1 MQHSHSVFRALRW
14 RPLIIAAVSIVLLAN
29 IRVATDTW
37 LHISLPNW
45 LQDFLTLSTSVLIES
60 LPFVILGIIL
70 SVIVQLW
77 LPPQVMTRWLPKQG
91 LLRRLYVSCFG
102 VFLPV
107 CECGNV
113 PLARGLVVRGFTP
126 AEALTFLLAA
136 PILNPITLIT
146 THQAFQSDTRILI
159 ARAAGAL
166 IIANVI
172 GWLFSRHPKQEDMLT
187 PAFAASCKQKE
198 DEHHH
203 GKSTRSFQLF
213 TSELGKIL
221 PALCI
226 GALAAGLIQVLVP
239 REVLLELGS
248 NPALSILVM
257 MALAFIIA
265 ICSNVD
271 AFFALAFSGTFSVGS
286 IVSFLVFGPMID
298 IKMLGLMRTTY
309 RTRVL
314 VQVTI
319 LVALMSIALGLA
331 VNYAF

>member
-1 MQHSHSVFRALRW
+1 MNAIISREMRLRTV
-14 RPLIIAAVSIVLLAN
+14 IIAAIAVLLLLNLRIASN
-29 IRVATDTW
+29 AW
-37 LHISLPNW
+37 LSLSMPDW
-45 LQDFLTLSTSVLIES
+45 LQDFITLSTSVLIES
-60 LPFVILGIIL
+60 MPFVILGIIL
-70 SVIVQLW
+70 SVVVQVW
-77 LPPQVMTRWLPKQG
+77 LPPRVITRWLPKQG

-113 PLARGLVVRGFTP
+113 PLARGLVARGFTP

-146 THQAFQSDTRILI
+146 THQAFSSDTRILI
-159 ARAAGAL
+159 ARAVGAL
-166 IIANVI
+166 LIANII
-172 GWLFSRHPKQEDMLT
+172 GWLFSRHRNQEEMLT
-187 PAFAASCKQKE
+187 PAFAASCRQQ
-198 DEHHH
+198 DSDHSH
-203 GKSTRSFQLF
+203 GKRTKSFQLF
-213 TSELGKIL
+213 SSELGKIL

-239 REVLLELGS
+239 REVLIELGS

-271 AFFALAFSGTFSVGS
+271 AFFALAFSSTFSVGS
-286 IVSFLVFGPMID
+286 IVSFLIFGPMID

-309 RTRVL
+309 RTKVL
-314 VQVTI
+314 VQVTA
-319 LVALMSIALGLA
+319 LVALMSIAIGLA